1 MPAIGE
7 FVALVVFAKT
17 HKLLASFA
25 MALWWFFRHLLC
37 MTYAPALTSLGKPLD
52 TRSESFGFLRS
63 SADALGNVAQ
73 LRERM
78 EADGYLYLPKLLL
91 NDEVAAARLSILK
104 ELEAEGLLDAGSP
117 LQQAESKADTKTYF
131 RPDLARNNQALQM
144 LLYREDGPMM
154 NFFKGFLG
162 GPVRHFDFTW
172 LRCVAPGMGTPPHA
186 DMVYM
191 GRGTKQLYTAWTPLS
206 DIDLAMG
213 GLMVLEGSHHNE
225 RLRHGY
231 CARDVD
237 SFCDNDPNDPA
248 RTANGLNG
256 WLTSDPVN
264 LRKGM
269 EGRWLTAEYQ
279 LGDVLIFNMY
289 LVHGALDNRC
299 SRFRISADSRY
310 QLASEPIDERW
321 VGKDPPG
328 HGAAGKR
335 GRIC

>member
-1 MPAIGE
+1 
-7 FVALVVFAKT
+7 
-17 HKLLASFA
+17 
-25 MALWWFFRHLLC
+25 

-63 SADALGNVAQ
+63 SADALGNPSE
-73 LRERM
+73 LHERM
-78 EADGYLYLPKLLL
+78 KTDGYLYLPKLLL
-91 NDEVAAARLSILK
+91 TNEVAAARLSILN
-104 ELEAEGLLDAGSP
+104 ELAGEGLLDENFP

-131 RPDLARNNQALQM
+131 RPDLARDNQALQR
-144 LLYREDGPMM
+144 LLYRTDGPMM
-154 NFFKGFLG
+154 NFFAGFLG
-162 GPVRHFDFTW
+162 GPIRHFDFTW

-186 DMVYM
+186 DVVYM

-225 RLRHGY
+225 RLRNGY
-231 CARDVD
+231 GARDVD
-237 SFCDNDPNDPA
+237 SYCENDPQDEA
-248 RTANGLNG
+248 RTAIGLNG
-256 WLTSDPVN
+256 WLSTDPVG
-264 LRKGM
+264 LQKGM
-269 EGRWLTAEYQ
+269 QGRWLTAQYQ
-279 LGDVLIFNMY
+279 LGDVLIFNIY